1 MPRSLTLPVPY
12 RLFNLNVFKVSTNH
26 NYDNRSSNPLY
37 HIIWGVRFFF
47 LGMRT
52 LVRNPALLSLSLIPM
67 LLTLA
72 LLLGLAVAGA
82 WIVGRFLGD
91 ALGAELRIVAQV
103 LMFLLA
109 LLIAYFLYLPI
120 ARVLLAPFAEALS
133 RKTHAI
139 NTGHAARENNQGWA
153 RAMWEGLKLV
163 AFQVVVA
170 LAALALGLAF
180 PPVGAPLGIAIA
192 IFLGGLDFF
201 DVPLS
206 TRGLRLRKKL
216 GMIWRNKSLAL
227 GFGAAAYLM
236 LLIPVVNM
244 LALPVGVVG
253 ATLLTDSLPDELS
266 SEMRQ
271 DKVIRRG

>member
-1 MPRSLTLPVPY
+1 M
-12 RLFNLNVFKVSTNH
+12 
-26 NYDNRSSNPLY
+26 NPLY
-37 HIIWGVRFFF
+37 HIVWGVRFFF
-47 LGMRT
+47 SGMRT
-52 LVRNPALLSLSLIPM
+52 LIRNPALLSLSLIPM
-67 LLTLA
+67 LLTLV

-82 WIVGRFLGD
+82 WMVGRFLVD
-91 ALGAELRIVAQV
+91 TLSVEWRIFAQV

-109 LLIAYFLYLPI
+109 LLIAYFLYLPV

-139 NTGHAARENNQGWA
+139 NAGRTMSQTNQGWA

-163 AFQVVVA
+163 MFQLVVA

-180 PPVGAPLGIAIA
+180 PPVGAPVGIAVA

-201 DVPLS
+201 DIPLS

-216 GMIWRNKSLAL
+216 RVIWRNKSLAI

-236 LLIPVVNM
+236 LLIPVINM
-244 LALPVGVVG
+244 MALPVGVVG
-253 ATLLTDSLPDELS
+253 ATLLIDALEVED
-266 SEMRQ
+266 
-271 DKVIRRG
+271 

>member
-1 MPRSLTLPVPY
+1 M
-12 RLFNLNVFKVSTNH
+12 NL
-26 NYDNRSSNPLY
+26 NYDNRVSNPLY
-37 HIIWGVRFFF
+37 HIVWGIRFFF
-47 LGMRT
+47 LGIRT
-52 LVRNPALLSLSLIPM
+52 LVGNPVLLSLSLIPM

-91 ALGAELRIVAQV
+91 ALVADLRIVAQV

-109 LLIAYFLYLPI
+109 LLIAFFFYLPI

-133 RKTHAI
+133 RRAHAI
-139 NTGHAARENNQGWA
+139 NTGQAAGANNLGWA

-163 AFQVVVA
+163 AFQAVIA

-180 PPVGAPLGIAIA
+180 PPVGAPVGIAVA

-216 GMIWRNKSLAL
+216 GIIWRNKSLAL
-227 GFGAAAYLM
+227 GFGVATYLM
-236 LLIPVVNM
+236 LLIPVINM

-253 ATLLTDSLPDELS
+253 ATLLTDSLPEEFS
-266 SEMRQ
+266 SEIRQ
-271 DKVIRRG
+271 DKAMKRG

>member
-1 MPRSLTLPVPY
+1 
-12 RLFNLNVFKVSTNH
+12 VSTNH
-26 NYDNRSSNPLY
+26 NYDKRATNPFY
-37 HIIWGVRFFF
+37 HIVWGVRFFF

-52 LVRNPALLSLSLIPM
+52 LVRNPDLLSLSLVPM

-72 LLLGLAVAGA
+72 LLMGL
-82 WIVGRFLGD
+82 I
-91 ALGAELRIVAQV
+91 LGAAWAVGWLIGAAVRVEIRIVAQ
-103 LMFLLA
+103 FLTL
-109 LLIAYFLYLPI
+109 LLTFLIAYFLYLPV

-133 RKTHAI
+133 RKACAI
-139 NTGHAARENNQGWA
+139 DTGRTIRQNGQGWA
-153 RAMWEGLKLV
+153 RAMLEGLKLV
-163 AFQVVVA
+163 IFQAAVA

-180 PPVGAPLGIAIA
+180 PPVGAPAGVAVA

-216 GMIWRNKSLAL
+216 GLIWRNKSLAL

-236 LLIPVVNM
+236 LLIPVINM

-253 ATLLTDSLPDELS
+253 ATLLIDALEFED
-266 SEMRQ
+266 
-271 DKVIRRG
+271 RGSKK

>member
-1 MPRSLTLPVPY
+1 MP
-12 RLFNLNVFKVSTNH
+12 TNH
-26 NYDNRSSNPLY
+26 NYDNRALNPLY
-37 HIIWGVRFFF
+37 HIVWGVRFFF

-52 LVRNPALLSLSLIPM
+52 LTRNPVLLSLSMIPM
-67 LLTLA
+67 LLTFV

-82 WIVGRFLGD
+82 WIVGRLLADTLGVGLQI
-91 ALGAELRIVAQV
+91 AAQI

-109 LLIAYFLYLPI
+109 LLIAYFLYLPV

-133 RKTHAI
+133 RKAHAI
-139 NTGHAARENNQGWA
+139 NTSQEIRQNNQGWA

-163 AFQVVVA
+163 MFQVVVA

-180 PPVGAPLGIAIA
+180 PPVGAPIGIAIA

-201 DVPLS
+201 DIPLS

-216 GMIWRNKSLAL
+216 GVIWRNKSLAL
-227 GFGAAAYLM
+227 GFGAAAYLL

-253 ATLLTDSLPDELS
+253 ATLLIDALEFEDFN
-266 SEMRQ
+266 
-271 DKVIRRG
+271 

>member
-1 MPRSLTLPVPY
+1 MNY
-12 RLFNLNVFKVSTNH
+12 
-26 NYDNRSSNPLY
+26 NYDNRVSNPLY
-37 HIIWGVRFFF
+37 HIVWGVRFFF
-47 LGMRT
+47 LGIRT
-52 LVRNPALLSLSLIPM
+52 LVRNPVLLSLSLIPM

-82 WIVGRFLGD
+82 WVVGRFLGD
-91 ALGAELRIVAQV
+91 ALAADLRIVAQV

-133 RKTHAI
+133 RRAHAI
-139 NTGHAARENNQGWA
+139 NTGQAAGANNLGWA

-163 AFQVVVA
+163 AFQAVIA
-170 LAALALGLAF
+170 LAALVLGLAF
-180 PPVGAPLGIAIA
+180 PPVGIAVA

-227 GFGAAAYLM
+227 GFGVATYLL
-236 LLIPVVNM
+236 LLIPVINM

-266 SEMRQ
+266 S
-271 DKVIRRG
+271 KT

>member
-1 MPRSLTLPVPY
+1 
-12 RLFNLNVFKVSTNH
+12 VSTNH
-26 NYDNRSSNPLY
+26 SYDNRSQNPFY
-37 HIIWGVRFFF
+37 NIVWGVRFFL

-52 LVRNPALLSLSLIPM
+52 LVRNADLLSLSLIPM

-72 LLLGLAVAGA
+72 LLVGLIIVAA
-82 WIVGRFLGD
+82 WTVGRLIGD
-91 ALGAELRIVAQV
+91 AVRVEIRIVAQV
-103 LMFLLA
+103 LMFLLTF
-109 LLIAYFLYLPI
+109 LIAYFLYLPV

-139 NTGHAARENNQGWA
+139 SAGRKIRQKDQGWT

-163 AFQVVVA
+163 IFQAAVA

-180 PPVGAPLGIAIA
+180 PPVGAPVGMAVA
-192 IFLGGLDFF
+192 IFLAGLDFF
-201 DVPLS
+201 DIPLS

-216 GMIWRNKSLAL
+216 GVIWRNKSLAL

-236 LLIPVVNM
+236 LLIPVINM

-253 ATLLTDSLPDELS
+253 ATLLIDALEFED
-266 SEMRQ
+266 
-271 DKVIRRG
+271 